1 MKQVFELNVENA
13 DCTELIVKDR
23 DNTHI
28 VTTATIHD
36 EERDTYHTAVMVYN
50 PQSGQCYATHASQN
64 SEDSYFHKV
73 LAPSYRLCC
82 RKLGLTPRVR
92 E

>member
-1 MKQVFELNVENA
+1 MKQVFELSIDNA
-13 DCTELIVKDR
+13 DFTQVEVADR
-23 DNTHI
+23 ENTH
-28 VTTATIHD
+28 VVSTTTIHD
-36 EERDTYHTAVMVYN
+36 EERDTYHVAVLVYN
-50 PQSGQCYATHASQN
+50 PQSGQCYADHASMH